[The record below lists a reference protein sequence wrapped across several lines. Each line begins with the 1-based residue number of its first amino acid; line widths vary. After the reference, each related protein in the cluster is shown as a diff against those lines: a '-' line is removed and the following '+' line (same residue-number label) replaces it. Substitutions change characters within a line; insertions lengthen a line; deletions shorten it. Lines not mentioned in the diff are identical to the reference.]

1 MTGGTILLWAIALI
15 YAAVFVM
22 FAAGWIRRGVAYIS
36 RRRRVSQPRAVCRVR
51 TQ

>member
-1 MTGGTILLWAIALI
+1 MAGGTILLWAIALI

-22 FAAGWIRRGVAYIS
+22 FAAEWIRRGVAYIS

-51 TQ
+51 MQ